1 MKEKSAVAAAL
12 LVGLLAGVWTGS
24 ALERSASRKAR
35 RQGPDVERMV
45 GKLEKALDLDPA
57 QTVKVRAVLESRR
70 ARHDALRKESH
81 AGFAALRAEIDR
93 DIEAVL
99 SDAQKPRFAELR
111 AKWVRKH
118 AR

>member
-1 MKEKSAVAAAL
+1 MSRNSAVAAAL
-12 LVGLLAGVWTGS
+12 LVGLLAGVWAGS
-24 ALERSASRKAR
+24 ALERSSSRKAR

-45 GKLEKALDLDPA
+45 GKLEKALDLDAA
-57 QTVKVRAVLESRR
+57 QTVKVRAALESRR

-99 SDAQKPRFAELR
+99 TDAQKPRFAELR
-111 AKWVRKH
+111 ERWVKRH

>member
-1 MKEKSAVAAAL
+1 MNKNSAVAAGL
-12 LVGLLAGVWTGS
+12 LVGLLVGVWTGS

-35 RQGPDVERMV
+35 RQGPNVERMV
-45 GKLEKALDLDPA
+45 GKLEKALDLDSA
-57 QTVKVRAVLESRR
+57 QTGKVRAALESRR
-70 ARHDALRKESH
+70 ARHDALRKQSH

-99 SDAQKPRFAELR
+99 TDAQKPRFAQLR
-111 AKWVRKH
+111 AKWEKKH